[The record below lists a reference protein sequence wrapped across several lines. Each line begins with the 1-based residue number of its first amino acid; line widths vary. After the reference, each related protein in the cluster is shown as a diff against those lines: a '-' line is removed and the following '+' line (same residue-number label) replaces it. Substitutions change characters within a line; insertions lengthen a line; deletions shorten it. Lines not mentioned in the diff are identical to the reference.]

1 MSKERVSIRLSPQL
15 RDEIDEVR
23 AQTGESRNGFIE
35 AACHERLERLRSP
48 WRTDEPEEGQRA
60 VVETHGGAG
69 MCFATYDGNWWTKDD
84 GGSLNVR
91 RWIPVSRVRD
101 M

>member
-35 AACHERLERLRSP
+35 AACHERLERLRTLRQVEKSFDSAETKEEMMEAL
-48 WRTDEPEEGQRA
+48 RGVRQRYEEGK
-60 VVETHGGAG
+60 
-69 MCFATYDGNWWTKDD
+69 ATR
-84 GGSLNVR
+84 L
-91 RWIPVSRVRD
+91 P
-101 M
+101 